1 VDEAMSALA
10 PTAPELEA
18 LTDLD
23 TGRPRRPVLSLRQV
37 TKRFGAVEA
46 LVGVDLDLHAHEVVA
61 LVGDNG
67 AGKSTVAK
75 VVSGVLQPDGGLVE
89 VGGEPVSIPNPAA
102 AHALGI
108 STVFQDLALCENLS
122 VAANIF
128 LGRELR
134 HEHGRSMDIEG
145 MEVAAARILREL
157 TISVPSVRVPVR
169 ELSGGQR
176 QAVAIARTLTT
187 QPRILVLDEPTAA
200 LSVVQTAEVLTLIE
214 GLRAMGLGVVIISH
228 NLADLRA
235 VADRIEV
242 LRHGRNNGSF
252 DAGTSA
258 PEEVIAAIAGA
269 TMPARPRWATA

>member
-1 VDEAMSALA
+1 VALDVETMMTPDPKA
-10 PTAPELEA
+10 AA
-18 LTDLD
+18 D
-23 TGRPRRPVLSLRQV
+23 RSPVLAMHRV

-46 LVGVDLDLHAHEVVA
+46 LTEVDLELRPHEVVA

-67 AGKSTVAK
+67 AGKSTLAK
-75 VVSGVLQPDGGLVE
+75 IISGVLQPDTGVVE
-89 VGGEPVSIPNPAA
+89 IGGEQVAIPNPAA
-102 AHALGI
+102 GHALGI

-128 LGRELR
+128 LGREIR
-134 HEHGRSMDIEG
+134 ASKHSPMDIDG
-145 MEVAAARILREL
+145 MELIATQILRDL
-157 TISVPSVRVPVR
+157 TITVPSVRVPVR

-187 QPRILVLDEPTAA
+187 RPRILVLDEPTAA

-214 GLRAMGLGVVIISH
+214 RLRSMGLAVLIISH

-252 DAGTSA
+252 DAGTAA
-258 PEEVIAAIAGA
+258 PEEIIGAIAGA
-269 TMPARPRWATA
+269 RLPSRPRWA

>member
-1 VDEAMSALA
+1 MDDA
-10 PTAPELEA
+10 PATGPAVIEEVTMAGTQTAP
-18 LTDLD
+18 
-23 TGRPRRPVLSLRQV
+23 RPPVLSLRQV

-46 LVGVDLDLHAHEVVA
+46 LTGVNLELHAHEVVA

-67 AGKSTVAK
+67 AGKSTLAK
-75 VVSGVLQPDGGLVE
+75 IVSGVLQPDAGLVE

-122 VAANIF
+122 VTANIF

-134 HEHGRSMDIEG
+134 TSRLGPMDSDSMEL
-145 MEVAAARILREL
+145 EAARLLRDL
-157 TISVPSVRVPVR
+157 TVSVPSVRVPVR
-169 ELSGGQR
+169 ELSAGQR

-187 QPRILVLDEPTAA
+187 RPRILVLDEPTAA
-200 LSVVQTAEVLTLIE
+200 LSVVQTAEVLMLVE
-214 GLRAMGLGVVIISH
+214 RLRAMGLGVILISH

-258 PEEVIAAIAGA
+258 PEEIIGAIAGA
-269 TMPARPRWATA
+269 TRVVRPMWATR

>member
-1 VDEAMSALA
+1 VALDVEW
-10 PTAPELEA
+10 T
-18 LTDLD
+18 TTQD
-23 TGRPRRPVLSLRQV
+23 RPRAGGPPLLDVRRV

-46 LVGVDLDLHAHEVVA
+46 LTEVDLRVHAHEVVA

-67 AGKSTVAK
+67 AGKSTLAK
-75 VVSGVLQPDGGLVE
+75 IVSGVLQPDGGAVLLE
-89 VGGEPVSIPNPAA
+89 GEPASIPNPAA

-134 HEHGRSMDIEG
+134 ASRHSPMDIDG
-145 MEVAAARILREL
+145 MELASAQILRDL
-157 TISVPSVRVPVR
+157 TITVPSVRTPVR

-187 QPRILVLDEPTAA
+187 RPRILVLDEPTAA
-200 LSVVQTAEVLTLIE
+200 LSVVQTAEVLMLVE
-214 GLRAMGLGVVIISH
+214 RLRAMGLGVVIISH

-258 PEEVIAAIAGA
+258 PEEIIGAIAGA
-269 TMPARPRWATA
+269 TRPVRPAWAIR

>member
-1 VDEAMSALA
+1 MRQDQTRADGPPL
-10 PTAPELEA
+10 
-18 LTDLD
+18 LD
-23 TGRPRRPVLSLRQV
+23 VRRV

-46 LVGVDLDLHAHEVVA
+46 LIEVDLRLHAHEVVA

-67 AGKSTVAK
+67 AGKSTLAK
-75 VVSGVLQPDGGLVE
+75 IVSGVLQPDGGVVE
-89 VGGEPVSIPNPAA
+89 LAGDPVTIPNPAA

-134 HEHGRSMDIEG
+134 ASRHSPMDVDA
-145 MEVAAARILREL
+145 MELASAQILRDL
-157 TISVPSVRVPVR
+157 TITVPSVRVPVR

-187 QPRILVLDEPTAA
+187 RPRVLVLDEPTAA
-200 LSVVQTAEVLTLIE
+200 LSVVQTAEVLMLIE
-214 GLRAMGLGVVIISH
+214 RLRAMGLGVLIISH

-258 PEEVIAAIAGA
+258 PEEIIGAIAGA
-269 TMPARPRWATA
+269 TRPVRPAWAIR

>member
-1 VDEAMSALA
+1 VALDVEATMRQDQGGPS
-10 PTAPELEA
+10 
-18 LTDLD
+18 
-23 TGRPRRPVLSLRQV
+23 GSPVLAVRRVS
-37 TKRFGAVEA
+37 KRFGAVEA
-46 LVGVDLDLHAHEVVA
+46 LTEVDLELHSHEVVA

-67 AGKSTVAK
+67 AGKSTLAK
-75 VVSGVLQPDGGLVE
+75 IISGVLQPDGGVVE
-89 VGGEPVSIPNPAA
+89 LAGEPVTIGNPAA

-134 HEHGRSMDIEG
+134 ASRHRPMDIDA
-145 MEVAAARILREL
+145 MELASAQILRDL
-157 TISVPSVRVPVR
+157 TITVPSVRVPVR

-187 QPRILVLDEPTAA
+187 RPRILVLDEPTAA

-214 GLRAMGLGVVIISH
+214 RLRAMGLGVVIISH

-252 DAGTSA
+252 DAGTAA
-258 PEEVIAAIAGA
+258 PEEIIGAIAGA
-269 TMPARPRWATA
+269 TRPVRPAWATR

>member
-1 VDEAMSALA
+1 MTGAADGSAN
-10 PTAPELEA
+10 
-18 LTDLD
+18 
-23 TGRPRRPVLSLRQV
+23 RSPVLSIRRV

-46 LVGVDLDLHAHEVVA
+46 LTEVDLEIRPHEVVA

-67 AGKSTVAK
+67 AGKSTLAK
-75 VVSGVLQPDGGLVE
+75 IISGVIQPDSGVVE
-89 VGGEPVSIPNPAA
+89 IAGEQVSIPNPAA
-102 AHALGI
+102 GHALGI

-134 HEHGRSMDIEG
+134 ASRHSPMDIDG
-145 MEVAAARILREL
+145 MELAAANILRDL
-157 TISVPSVRVPVR
+157 TITVPSVRVPVR

-187 QPRILVLDEPTAA
+187 RPRILVLDEPTAA
-200 LSVVQTAEVLTLIE
+200 LSVVQTAEVLTLVE
-214 GLRAMGLGVVIISH
+214 RLRAMGLAVLIISH

-235 VADRIEV
+235 VSDRIEV

-258 PEEVIAAIAGA
+258 PEEIIGAIAGA
-269 TMPARPRWATA
+269 TRPSRPHWASA

>member
-1 VDEAMSALA
+1 MDDA
-10 PTAPELEA
+10 PATGPAVIDMEVTMAGTQTAP
-18 LTDLD
+18 
-23 TGRPRRPVLSLRQV
+23 RPPVLSLRQV

-46 LVGVDLDLHAHEVVA
+46 LTGVNLELHAHEVVA

-67 AGKSTVAK
+67 AGKSTLAK
-75 VVSGVLQPDGGLVE
+75 IVSGVLQPDAGLVE
-89 VGGEPVSIPNPAA
+89 VAGEPVSIPNPAA

-122 VAANIF
+122 VTANIF

-134 HEHGRSMDIEG
+134 TSRLGPMDSDSMEL
-145 MEVAAARILREL
+145 EAARLLRDL
-157 TISVPSVRVPVR
+157 TVSVPSVRVPVR
-169 ELSGGQR
+169 ELSAGQR

-187 QPRILVLDEPTAA
+187 RPRILVLDEPTAA
-200 LSVVQTAEVLTLIE
+200 LSVVQTAEVLMLVE
-214 GLRAMGLGVVIISH
+214 RLRAMGLGVILISH

-258 PEEVIAAIAGA
+258 PEEIIGAIAGA
-269 TMPARPRWATA
+269 TRVVRPMWATR

>member
-1 VDEAMSALA
+1 M
-10 PTAPELEA
+10 
-18 LTDLD
+18 
-23 TGRPRRPVLSLRQV
+23 TGTGGDARARTPVLSVRQV

-46 LVGVDLDLHAHEVVA
+46 LTDVDLVVHSHEVVA

-67 AGKSTVAK
+67 AGKSTLAK
-75 VVSGVLQPDGGLVE
+75 IVSGVLQPDTGLVE
-89 VGGEPVSIPNPAA
+89 VGGEQVSIPNPAA

-134 HEHGRSMDIEG
+134 TARGRPMDIDG
-145 MEVAAARILREL
+145 MELVATKILRDL
-157 TISVPSVRVPVR
+157 TITVPSVRVPVR

-200 LSVVQTAEVLTLIE
+200 LSVVQTAEILMLIE
-214 GLRAMGLGVVIISH
+214 QLRAMGLGVIIISH

-235 VADRIEV
+235 VSDRIEV

-258 PEEVIAAIAGA
+258 PEEIIGAIAGA
-269 TMPARPRWATA
+269 TRPARPSWATR

>member
-1 VDEAMSALA
+1 MDDA
-10 PTAPELEA
+10 PATGPAVIEEVTMAGTQAAP
-18 LTDLD
+18 
-23 TGRPRRPVLSLRQV
+23 RPPVLSLRQV

-46 LVGVDLDLHAHEVVA
+46 LTGVNLELHAHEVVA

-67 AGKSTVAK
+67 AGKSTLAK
-75 VVSGVLQPDGGLVE
+75 IVSGVLQPDAGLVE
-89 VGGEPVSIPNPAA
+89 VAGEPVSIPNPAA

-122 VAANIF
+122 VTANIF

-134 HEHGRSMDIEG
+134 TSRVGPMDTDSMEL
-145 MEVAAARILREL
+145 EAARLLRDL
-157 TISVPSVRVPVR
+157 TVSVPSVRVPVR
-169 ELSGGQR
+169 ELSAGQR

-187 QPRILVLDEPTAA
+187 RPRILVLDEPTAA
-200 LSVVQTAEVLTLIE
+200 LSVVQTAEVLMLVE
-214 GLRAMGLGVVIISH
+214 RLRAMGLGVILISH

-258 PEEVIAAIAGA
+258 PEEIIGAIAGA
-269 TMPARPRWATA
+269 TRVIRPMWATR

>member
-1 VDEAMSALA
+1 MALDVEHAMAGA
-10 PTAPELEA
+10 
-18 LTDLD
+18 
-23 TGRPRRPVLSLRQV
+23 TGAADRAPVLSLRRV

-46 LVGVDLDLHAHEVVA
+46 LTEVDLDIHAHEVVA

-67 AGKSTVAK
+67 AGKSTLAK
-75 VVSGVLQPDGGLVE
+75 IISGVVQPDAGTVE
-89 VGGEPVSIPNPAA
+89 IAGEPVSIPNPAA
-102 AHALGI
+102 GHALGI

-134 HEHGRSMDIEG
+134 SSKHSPMDVDG
-145 MEVAAARILREL
+145 MELAATQILREL
-157 TISVPSVRVPVR
+157 TITVPSVRVPVR

-176 QAVAIARTLTT
+176 QAVAIARTLTS

-200 LSVVQTAEVLTLIE
+200 LSVVQTAEVLTLVE
-214 GLRAMGLGVVIISH
+214 RLRAMGLAVLIISH

-235 VADRIEV
+235 VSDRIEV

-258 PEEVIAAIAGA
+258 PEEIIGAIAGA
-269 TMPARPRWATA
+269 TLPSRPHWQATI

>member
-1 VDEAMSALA
+1 MSGTRSREARS
-10 PTAPELEA
+10 
-18 LTDLD
+18 
-23 TGRPRRPVLSLRQV
+23 PVLSLQRV

-46 LVGVDLDLHAHEVVA
+46 LVEVDLELHSHEVVA

-67 AGKSTVAK
+67 AGKSTIAK
-75 VVSGVLQPDGGLVE
+75 IVSGVLQPDAGLVE
-89 VGGEPVSIPNPAA
+89 IGGEAVTIPNPAA

-134 HEHGRSMDIEG
+134 PGRGRAMDIDG
-145 MEVAAARILREL
+145 MELIATQLLRDL
-157 TISVPSVRVPVR
+157 TITVPSVRVPVR

-176 QAVAIARTLTT
+176 QAVAIARTLTS

-214 GLRAMGLGVVIISH
+214 RLRAMGLGVIIISH

-235 VADRIEV
+235 VSDRIEV

-258 PEEVIAAIAGA
+258 PEEIIGAIAGA
-269 TMPARPRWATA
+269 KRPARPHWSTR

>member
-1 VDEAMSALA
+1 MALDVEWTTTQQQGRSK
-10 PTAPELEA
+10 PGGPPLLA
-18 LTDLD
+18 LRT
-23 TGRPRRPVLSLRQV
+23 V

-46 LVGVDLDLHAHEVVA
+46 LTDADLTLHAHEVVA

-67 AGKSTVAK
+67 AGKSTLAK
-75 VVSGVLQPDGGLVE
+75 IISGVLQPDSGTIEIDGD
-89 VGGEPVSIPNPAA
+89 PVAIPNPAG

-134 HEHGRSMDIEG
+134 ASKRSPMDIDG
-145 MEVAAARILREL
+145 MELASAQILRDL
-157 TISVPSVRVPVR
+157 TITVPSVRTPVR

-187 QPRILVLDEPTAA
+187 RPRILVLDEPTAA
-200 LSVVQTAEVLTLIE
+200 LSVVQTAEVLMLVE
-214 GLRAMGLGVVIISH
+214 RLREMGLGVVIISH

-235 VADRIEV
+235 VSDRIEV

-252 DAGTSA
+252 DAATSA
-258 PEEVIAAIAGA
+258 PEEIIGAIAGA
-269 TMPARPRWATA
+269 TRAVRPAWATR

>member
-1 VDEAMSALA
+1 VDDA
-10 PTAPELEA
+10 PATGPAVIEEVTMAGTQTAP
-18 LTDLD
+18 
-23 TGRPRRPVLSLRQV
+23 RPPVLSLRQV

-46 LVGVDLDLHAHEVVA
+46 LTGVNLELHAHEVVA

-67 AGKSTVAK
+67 AGKSTLAK
-75 VVSGVLQPDGGLVE
+75 IVSGVLQPDAGLVE
-89 VGGEPVSIPNPAA
+89 VAGEPVSIPNPAA

-122 VAANIF
+122 VTANIF

-134 HEHGRSMDIEG
+134 TSRLGPMDSDSMEL
-145 MEVAAARILREL
+145 EAARLLRDL
-157 TISVPSVRVPVR
+157 TVSVPSVRVPVR
-169 ELSGGQR
+169 ELSAGQR

-187 QPRILVLDEPTAA
+187 RPRILVLDEPTAA
-200 LSVVQTAEVLTLIE
+200 LSVVQTAEVLMLVE
-214 GLRAMGLGVVIISH
+214 RLRAMGLGVILISH

-258 PEEVIAAIAGA
+258 PEEIIGAIAGA
-269 TMPARPRWATA
+269 TRVVRPMWATR

>member
-1 VDEAMSALA
+1 MDDA
-10 PTAPELEA
+10 PATGPAVIEEVTMAGTQTAP
-18 LTDLD
+18 
-23 TGRPRRPVLSLRQV
+23 RPPVLSLRQV

-46 LVGVDLDLHAHEVVA
+46 LTGVNLELHAHEVVA

-67 AGKSTVAK
+67 AGKSTLAK
-75 VVSGVLQPDGGLVE
+75 IVSGVLQPDAGLVE
-89 VGGEPVSIPNPAA
+89 VAGEPVSIPNPAA

-122 VAANIF
+122 VTANIF

-134 HEHGRSMDIEG
+134 TSRLGPMDSDSMEL
-145 MEVAAARILREL
+145 EAARLLRDL
-157 TISVPSVRVPVR
+157 TVSVPSVRVPVR
-169 ELSGGQR
+169 ELSAGQR

-187 QPRILVLDEPTAA
+187 RPRILVLDEPTAA
-200 LSVVQTAEVLTLIE
+200 LSVVQTAEVLMLVE
-214 GLRAMGLGVVIISH
+214 RLRAMGLGVILISH

-258 PEEVIAAIAGA
+258 PEEIIGAIAGA
-269 TMPARPRWATA
+269 TRVVRPMWATR

>member
-1 VDEAMSALA
+1 VALDVEATMAG
-10 PTAPELEA
+10 TR
-18 LTDLD
+18 TG
-23 TGRPRRPVLSLRQV
+23 TGRTPPLLALRQV

-46 LVGVDLDLHAHEVVA
+46 LVGVDLELHAHEVVA

-67 AGKSTVAK
+67 AGKSTLAK
-75 VVSGVLQPDGGLVE
+75 IVSGVVQPDAGLVE
-89 VGGEPVSIPNPAA
+89 IAGEQVSVPNPAA

-128 LGRELR
+128 LGRERRASR
-134 HEHGRSMDIEG
+134 HRSMDIDG
-145 MEVAAARILREL
+145 MELAAAQILRDL
-157 TISVPSVRVPVR
+157 TVPVPSVRVPVR

-214 GLRAMGLGVVIISH
+214 RLRSMGLGVLIISH

-258 PEEVIAAIAGA
+258 PEEIIGAIAGA
-269 TMPARPRWATA
+269 TRPTRPRWDDR

>member
-1 VDEAMSALA
+1 MTGTGGAADRAPALA
-10 PTAPELEA
+10 L
-18 LTDLD
+18 
-23 TGRPRRPVLSLRQV
+23 RRV

-46 LVGVDLDLHAHEVVA
+46 LIEVDLQVRPHEVVA

-67 AGKSTVAK
+67 AGKSTLAK
-75 VVSGVLQPDGGLVE
+75 IVSGVVQPDSGVLE
-89 VGGEPVSIPNPAA
+89 VGGESVAIPNPAA
-102 AHALGI
+102 GHALGI

-122 VAANIF
+122 VAANVF

-134 HEHGRSMDIEG
+134 ASKHRPMDIDG
-145 MEVAAARILREL
+145 MELAAAEILRDL
-157 TISVPSVRVPVR
+157 TITVPSVRVPVR

-187 QPRILVLDEPTAA
+187 RPRILVLDEPTAA

-214 GLRAMGLGVVIISH
+214 RLRAMGLAVLIISH

-258 PEEVIAAIAGA
+258 PEEIIGAIAGA
-269 TMPARPRWATA
+269 TVPTRPRWA

>member
-1 VDEAMSALA
+1 MAG
-10 PTAPELEA
+10 
-18 LTDLD
+18 
-23 TGRPRRPVLSLRQV
+23 TGTGAGERTPVLSVRRV

-46 LVGVDLDLHAHEVVA
+46 LVDVDLELRPHEVVA

-67 AGKSTVAK
+67 AGKSTLARMI
-75 VVSGVLQPDGGLVE
+75 SGVLAPDAGLIAID
-89 VGGEPVSIPNPAA
+89 GEPVTIPTPTAA
-102 AHALGI
+102 RALGI
-108 STVFQDLALCENLS
+108 ATVFQDLALCENLS

-134 HEHGRSMDIEG
+134 ASRHSPMDIDG
-145 MEVAAARILREL
+145 MELMAAQILRDL
-157 TISVPSVRVPVR
+157 TVPVPSVRMPVR

-200 LSVVQTAEVLTLIE
+200 LSVIQTAEVLTLVE
-214 GLRAMGLGVVIISH
+214 RLRAMGLGVLIISH

-235 VADRIEV
+235 VSDRIEV

-258 PEEVIAAIAGA
+258 PEEIIGAIAGA
-269 TMPARPRWATA
+269 TRPVRPAWADR

>member
-1 VDEAMSALA
+1 MDDA
-10 PTAPELEA
+10 PATGPAVIEEVTMAGTQTAP
-18 LTDLD
+18 
-23 TGRPRRPVLSLRQV
+23 RPPVLSLRQV

-46 LVGVDLDLHAHEVVA
+46 LTGVNLELHAHEVVA

-67 AGKSTVAK
+67 AGKSTLAK
-75 VVSGVLQPDGGLVE
+75 IVSGVLQPDAGLVE
-89 VGGEPVSIPNPAA
+89 VAGEPVSIPNPAA

-122 VAANIF
+122 VTANIF

-134 HEHGRSMDIEG
+134 TSRLGPMDSDSMEL
-145 MEVAAARILREL
+145 EAARLLRDL
-157 TISVPSVRVPVR
+157 TVSVPSVRVPVR
-169 ELSGGQR
+169 ELSAGQR

-187 QPRILVLDEPTAA
+187 RPRILVLDEPTAA
-200 LSVVQTAEVLTLIE
+200 LSVVQTAEVLMLVE
-214 GLRAMGLGVVIISH
+214 RLRAMGLGVILISH

-252 DAGTSA
+252 DAGTAA
-258 PEEVIAAIAGA
+258 PEEIIGAIAGA
-269 TMPARPRWATA
+269 TRAVRPMWATR